1 MSRRRVDIVEV
12 LLVAVAAVVIG
23 GVTYRAVVRP
33 RLVSRALFA
42 SFTPSRLAN
51 CTLKRYGD
59 PHDGGYLMC
68 ENLLADAQAAY
79 SYGIDGR
86 DRWGCDL
93 SERLRTPVHEYDCFN
108 LTRPV
113 CDRGSLQ
120 FHEECVAGEASITD
134 GRPYNTMPSQIAR
147 NGDSG
152 KHLVVKMDV
161 EGAEWDALLA
171 TPDPVLAMID
181 QLIVEF
187 HGNDDARFSN
197 TMEKLKR
204 HFYLAHFHA
213 NNVGCFAG
221 VQPFTSWA
229 NEVLLVNKR
238 IGVLEASG
246 GIPNLPNELD
256 APNDI
261 SKPDCQPKF

>member
-1 MSRRRVDIVEV
+1 MNRRRVDLIEV
-12 LLVAVAAVVIG
+12 LLVLGAVAVVA
-23 GVTYRAVVRP
+23 GVTYRAAIRP
-33 RLVSRALFA
+33 RLTSRALFA
-42 SFTPSRLAN
+42 SFTPTRLAN

-68 ENLLADAQAAY
+68 ENLLGDAQAAY

-86 DRWGCDL
+86 DRWGCAV

-108 LTRPV
+108 PTRPM

-120 FHEECVAGEASITD
+120 FHDECVAGQASTTD
-134 GRPYNTMPSQIAR
+134 GRPYDTVPSQIAR

-171 TPDPVLAMID
+171 TPDAVLAMID

-187 HGNDDARFSN
+187 HGNDEARFRD

-204 HFYLAHFHA
+204 HFYLVHVHA
-213 NNVGCFAG
+213 NNVGCFAATP
-221 VQPFTSWA
+221 PFTSWA
-229 NEVLLVNKR
+229 NEALLVNKR
-238 IGVLEASG
+238 IGVAEASG
-246 GIPNLPNELD
+246 GIPHLPNELD
-256 APNDI
+256 APNDT